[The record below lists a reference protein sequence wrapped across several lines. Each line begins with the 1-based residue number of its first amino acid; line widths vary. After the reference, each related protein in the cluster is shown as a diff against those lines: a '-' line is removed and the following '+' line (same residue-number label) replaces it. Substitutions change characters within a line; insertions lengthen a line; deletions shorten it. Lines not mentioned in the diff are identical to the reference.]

1 MAMPYEWMIGTRY
14 LRSQHRSGF
23 VSFVASMSVIG
34 LALGV
39 AVLVVVLSVL
49 NGFETELRSRM
60 LSVTS
65 HATISG
71 LDGEIADWR
80 EAQDQLAR
88 VPGVRA
94 VAPYI
99 EARGLL
105 SHGQN
110 VAGTLVRGVE
120 PAAEGAAIG
129 LGSRMREGALAD
141 LEAGKFNV
149 ILGSALAA
157 ELGVKQGDSVVLM
170 TPEATA
176 TPAGLMPR
184 MRRFVV
190 SGIFESG
197 APNALLA
204 ATRPELVHSI
214 VWTEPNPRF
223 AWAPDWPWGRTSRDM
238 ERELE
243 DLELW
248 GTIGYGRAFV
258 ADEASRGN
266 ELSDG
271 LENGSFAAWMAKAS
285 RNACTPD
292 VARALAQIWYET
304 DIRALLPSIQVPTLI
319 QVKAD
324 SPEDTPRARHVASL
338 IPGAE
343 LQEMPAGSWTE
354 EDMRVSA
361 DGIRRF
367 VGAER
372 PPLELDTILSTVLFT
387 DIVGSTQ
394 MQAALG
400 DHGWKELIEQ
410 HHAIVR
416 GSLVRWHGVEND
428 TAGDGFYATFD
439 GPARAIR
446 CAQEVGERVRDLG
459 IEIRAGVHT
468 GECELIDGKV
478 GGLAV
483 TIGSR
488 VAATAGPSEVR
499 ISQTVKDLV
508 AGSGLTF
515 EDAGEHELKGVPD
528 RWRLY
533 RVAV

>member
-1 MAMPYEWMIGTRY
+1 MRAVDPLPDTYYAKTPDGVYIAYQVIGDGPIDVVWQSDWPGNIDIEQEEY
-14 LRSQHRSGF
+14 LGKAWIRE
-23 VSFVASMSVIG
+23 VASFSRLILHDRRGIG
-34 LALGV
+34 LSSRNVALPNLETRV
-39 AVLVVVLSVL
+39 SDLLVV
-49 NGFETELRSRM
+49 
-60 LSVTS
+60 
-65 HATISG
+65 
-71 LDGEIADWR
+71 
-80 EAQDQLAR
+80 
-88 VPGVRA
+88 
-94 VAPYI
+94 
-99 EARGLL
+99 
-105 SHGQN
+105 
-110 VAGTLVRGVE
+110 
-120 PAAEGAAIG
+120 
-129 LGSRMREGALAD
+129 
-141 LEAGKFNV
+141 LEAVGAV
-149 ILGSALAA
+149 RP
-157 ELGVKQGDSVVLM
+157 VL
-170 TPEATA
+170 T
-176 TPAGLMPR
+176 
-184 MRRFVV
+184 
-190 SGIFESG
+190 GIFESG

-204 ATRPELVHSI
+204 ATRPELVRSI
-214 VWTEPNPRF
+214 VWAEPNPRF

-248 GTIGYGRAFV
+248 GTMGYGRAFV
-258 ADEASRGN
+258 SDEASKGN

-271 LENGSFAAWMAKAS
+271 LEAGSFAAWMAKAS

-324 SPEDTPRARHVASL
+324 SPEQSARTRHVASL

-343 LQEMPAGSWTE
+343 LQELPGGSWTE
-354 EDMRVSA
+354 EDMRMSA
-361 DGIRRF
+361 EGIRGF

-372 PPLELDTILSTVLFT
+372 PPLELDTVLSTVLFT
-387 DIVGSTQ
+387 DIVDSTQ
-394 MQAALG
+394 MQAGLG
-400 DHGWKELIEQ
+400 DHGWKDLIEK

-459 IEIRAGVHT
+459 IQIRAGVHT

-533 RVAV
+533 RVAG

>member
-1 MAMPYEWMIGTRY
+1 MRAVDPLPDTHYAKTPDGAYIAY
-14 LRSQHRSGF
+14 Q
-23 VSFVASMSVIG
+23 VIG
-34 LALGV
+34 DGPIDVVSQSDWPGNIDVEQEDPLAKVWFRELASFSRVILHDRRGV
-39 AVLVVVLSVL
+39 GLSSRNVALPNLETRVSDLLVV
-49 NGFETELRSRM
+49 
-60 LSVTS
+60 
-65 HATISG
+65 
-71 LDGEIADWR
+71 
-80 EAQDQLAR
+80 
-88 VPGVRA
+88 
-94 VAPYI
+94 
-99 EARGLL
+99 
-105 SHGQN
+105 
-110 VAGTLVRGVE
+110 
-120 PAAEGAAIG
+120 
-129 LGSRMREGALAD
+129 
-141 LEAGKFNV
+141 LEAV
-149 ILGSALAA
+149 GS
-157 ELGVKQGDSVVLM
+157 ERPVL
-170 TPEATA
+170 
-176 TPAGLMPR
+176 
-184 MRRFVV
+184 

-248 GTIGYGRAFV
+248 GTMGYGRAFV

-271 LENGSFAAWMAKAS
+271 LEDGAFAAWMAKAS

-304 DIRALLPSIQVPTLI
+304 DVRALLPSIQVPTLI

-324 SPEDTPRARHVASL
+324 SPEDYPRSRHVASL

-343 LQEMPAGSWTE
+343 LQEIPGGSWTE

-459 IEIRAGVHT
+459 IQIRAGVHT

-533 RVAV
+533 RVAG